1 MLPRLWH
8 RIVFGD
14 WTPNMFQRTVN
25 AVLVLV
31 CLSVCSRI
39 ATAAGDRPNVVLV
52 MTDDQGYGD
61 LGIHGNDQIVT
72 PNLDRFA
79 REGVQFSRF
88 YVSPVCAPT
97 RASLMTGR
105 NYYRTGVI
113 HTSRGGAKMHSD
125 EITIAEVLSKAGYT
139 TGIFGKWH
147 LGDAFP
153 LRPQDQGFAES
164 LVHRSGGISQTPD
177 QPNSYFNPL
186 LWKNGEPVRSRGY
199 CTDVFFDAALS
210 FIEQHRDKPFF
221 AYIPT
226 NAPHTP
232 LEVADKYT
240 QPYLDKGLNET
251 TARVYG
257 MVQNID
263 ENFAR
268 LLQRLEELGLREN
281 TLVIFLTDNGPQQ
294 KRFTGGLRGRKSQT
308 YEGGIRVPC
317 FVQWPQRLKGG
328 RTVDRI
334 AAHIDLLPTIAA
346 ACDAG
351 RNATQR
357 PLDGVSLLPLLD
369 DVNGDAASNW
379 PERVLFFQC
388 HRSLTPKPFQNCAVV
403 TQQFKLVGSPG
414 TFSREDFDSPT
425 EAKFELYDLLADRGE
440 QNDLA
445 SQQPEALK
453 RLKAQYEDWFAD
465 VRSSRNFTPGIIEVG
480 HPQTTSTHL
489 CRYQDGSWVDGRS
502 TGWLVRVV
510 RAGGYRAVVRRGET
524 AGELRLRARWQGN
537 EQIVPLDRRDATT
550 ELSLAAGTGLLE
562 LVLVDKAGNEV
573 ELQGN
578 ATVGDVTLA
587 GPIEILDND

>member
-8 RIVFGD
+8 RIVFAD
-14 WTPNMFQRTVN
+14 WTPNMFQRTVI
-25 AVLVLV
+25 AALILV

-39 ATAAGDRPNVVLV
+39 ATAAVDRPNVVLV

-61 LGIHGNDQIVT
+61 LGIHGNDQILT

-113 HTSRGGAKMHSD
+113 HTSRGGAKMHGD
-125 EITIAEVLSKAGYT
+125 EVTIAEMLAEAGYA

-177 QPNSYFNPL
+177 LPNSYFNPL

-210 FIEQHRDKPFF
+210 FIEQHRDEPFF

-232 LEVADKYT
+232 LEVADRYA
-240 QPYLDKGLNET
+240 QPYLDKGLDET

-281 TLVIFLTDNGPQQ
+281 TLIIFLTDNGPQQ
-294 KRFTGGLRGRKSQT
+294 QRYTGGLRGRKSQT

-334 AAHIDLLPTIAA
+334 AAHIDLLPTIAS
-346 ACDAG
+346 ACG
-351 RNATQR
+351 AT
-357 PLDGVSLLPLLD
+357 PDTSGHPHDGVSLLPLLD
-369 DVNGDAASNW
+369 NVSGDADANW
-379 PERVLFFQC
+379 PERALFFQC
-388 HRSLTPKPFQNCAVV
+388 HRSLTPKAFQNCAVV

-414 TFSREDFDSPT
+414 TFSREDFDPAT

-445 SQQPEALK
+445 SRQPAVLQ
-453 RLKAQYEDWFAD
+453 RLKTQYEAWFAD
-465 VRSSRNFTPGIIEVG
+465 VRASRNFTPGVIDVG
-480 HPQTTSTHL
+480 DPQAPSTHL
-489 CRYQDGSWVDGRS
+489 CRYQDGSWVSDRS
-502 TGWLVRVV
+502 TGWPVRVV
-510 RAGGYRAVVRRGET
+510 RPGLYRAIVRCGET
-524 AGELRLRARWQGN
+524 PGDLQLRVRWQG
-537 EQIVPLDRRDATT
+537 EEKIMPLDRRDAAS
-550 ELSLAAGTGLLE
+550 ELSLSTGTGLLE

-573 ELQGN
+573 DLLGN
-578 ATVGDVTLA
+578 ATAGDVTLT
-587 GPIEILDND
+587 GPIGASGND